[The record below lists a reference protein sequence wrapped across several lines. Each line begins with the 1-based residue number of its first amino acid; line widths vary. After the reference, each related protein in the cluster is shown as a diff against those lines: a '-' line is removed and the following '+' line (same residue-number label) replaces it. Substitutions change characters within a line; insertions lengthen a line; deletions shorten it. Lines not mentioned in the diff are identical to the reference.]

1 MQGDPTGFQS
11 VWQVKSWSSSSA
23 PTFPCRL
30 QVVDPGVFRVFQW
43 NDGQIIYRV
52 HANMIWLT
60 GFGTKAP
67 DLGGFRDLFGLKGN
81 KLDIA

>member
-1 MQGDPTGFQS
+1 
-11 VWQVKSWSSSSA
+11 
-23 PTFPCRL
+23 
-30 QVVDPGVFRVFQW
+30 
-43 NDGQIIYRV
+43 
-52 HANMIWLT
+52 MIWLT